1 MKEASYNEPN
11 CYYFFLVSK
20 TSALF
25 VKNFCFVFFIFS
37 SKYKNINK
45 LYINTK
51 VYSLKHKTSFHIY
64 VTSNHFFRR
73 KTKKYHLKHINK
85 QSRNFFLYILIY
97 SLALTISSSLHLFI
111 SSSYNFYFFFKKK
124 FTCSFIL
131 LLYLFI
137 YLHTFFSS
145 ELKCLLQASPS

>member
-45 LYINTK
+45 PYINTK
-51 VYSLKHKTSFHIY
+51 VYSLKYKTSFHIY
-64 VTSNHFFRR
+64 VTSNHFFKR
-73 KTKKYHLKHINK
+73 KTKNTTKNTLT
-85 QSRNFFLYILIY
+85 SRV
-97 SLALTISSSLHLFI
+97 AISFCTS
-111 SSSYNFYFFFKKK
+111 
-124 FTCSFIL
+124 SFIL
-131 LLYLFI
+131 LLCPFLRLYI
-137 YLHTFFSS
+137 FSS
-145 ELKCLLQASPS
+145 FLHPTIFFFQKKIHVLIYSLVLSFYLSPHFLFLRA